1 LRFFG
6 IINLAMEPAEIKAL
20 RDKCEAEIEA
30 LLRQRTEIDQK
41 ILGLQTMAKGLDY
54 MDKGAPGTPDNWK
67 LDPVPL
73 PSGLENLHSL
83 GPTDA
88 VRMILRDAARPLRPR
103 QVRDRLEAFGYDK
116 LPKDNPMA
124 AVHGILKRLVVT
136 GDVKDVVEDK
146 KTAYRLVTPIEHMM
160 HEAGRDITMMGA
172 FGGLTRISPPPP
184 AGGVPNPH
192 GKTLG
197 EMLKKPEKK

>member
-1 LRFFG
+1 
-6 IINLAMEPAEIKAL
+6 MEPAEIKTL
-20 RDKCEAEIEA
+20 RDKWEAEIKA
-30 LLRQRTEIDQK
+30 LIRQRTAIDQK
-41 ILGLQTMAKGLDY
+41 ILGLQTMVKGLDY
-54 MDKGAPGTPDNWK
+54 MDKGAPSKWK

-88 VRMILRDAARPLRPR
+88 VRMILRDASRPLRPR

-124 AVHGILKRLVVT
+124 TVHGILKRLVVT

-146 KTAYRLVTPIEHMM
+146 KTAYRLVTPLERMFD
-160 HEAGRDITMMGA
+160 EAGRDMTIMGA
-172 FGGLTRISPPPP
+172 FGRTSRISLPPPPEP
-184 AGGVPNPH
+184 AGGVPNPY